1 MKKILIID
9 DDKSIVKL
17 LEINILNNGYKTE
30 LAFDG
35 KQGLYMA
42 LNKEFDLVV
51 LDITLP
57 ELNGIEVCRRIRE
70 KKQMPIIMLTGK
82 TNELDKVLSLELGA
96 DDYVTKPFGI
106 RELMARIKAVLRR
119 FESGFNKVKRK
130 TLLFEDLFI
139 DVDKRIVLI
148 DNNKINLSP
157 KEFELLILLASNP
170 GKIYSRLNLLQIIW
184 GYDFKGYS
192 HTVNSHVNRLRS
204 KVELDVTNPKFILTE
219 WGIGYKFNEEL
230 RTSVNEQMSIFI

>member
-17 LEINILNNGYKTE
+17 LEINILNNGYETE

-57 ELNGIEVCRRIRE
+57 ELNGIEVCKRIRE

-119 FESGFNKVKRK
+119 FESGFKKVKRK

-204 KVELDVTNPKFILTE
+204 KVELDVANPKFILTE